1 MKIAINLLPI
11 EFTQAEVKRARFI
24 KIQTIGVLVILVM
37 VFLSSLSVALRI
49 LQSQS
54 IKGIQTQVSASEQ
67 KISDLKDKQVSLLL
81 IKNRL
86 AVINQYLGNSSKQV
100 AMLILLDKLLPPAIS
115 INSTIIDKSG
125 EISILALIPDSL
137 MLDNMINNLTD
148 KTQNE
153 GRIRE
158 ISLDSISRGKD
169 GVYRVSLKIK
179 PG

>member
-11 EFTQAEVKRARFI
+11 EFTQAEVKRAKFI

-54 IKGIQTQVSASEQ
+54 IKSVQIQVSATEQ

-100 AMLILLDKLLPPAIS
+100 AMLILLDKLLPSSIS
-115 INSTIIDKSG
+115 INSTVVDING
-125 EISILALIPDSL
+125 EISILALIPDSQA
-137 MLDNMINNLTD
+137 LDNMINNLTD
-148 KTQNE
+148 NTQNE
-153 GRIRE
+153 GKISQV
-158 ISLDSISRGKD
+158 SLDSLSRGKD

-179 PG
+179 PS

>member
-11 EFTQAEVKRARFI
+11 EFTQAEVKRSKFI
-24 KIQTIGVLVILVM
+24 KIQTIGVAVILLM
-37 VFLSSLSVALRI
+37 VFLSSLSVALVI

-54 IKGIQTQVSASEQ
+54 INSVQVQVSASEQ

-86 AVINQYLGNSSKQV
+86 AIINQYLGNSSKQV
-100 AMLILLDKLLPPAIS
+100 TMLILLDKLLPPVIA
-115 INSTIIDKSG
+115 INSTTIGKDG
-125 EISILALIPDSL
+125 GISILALIPDS
-137 MLDNMINNLTD
+137 MTLDNIINNLTD

-153 GRIRE
+153 GQIKE
-158 ISLDSISRGKD
+158 ISIDSISRGKD

-179 PG
+179 PS